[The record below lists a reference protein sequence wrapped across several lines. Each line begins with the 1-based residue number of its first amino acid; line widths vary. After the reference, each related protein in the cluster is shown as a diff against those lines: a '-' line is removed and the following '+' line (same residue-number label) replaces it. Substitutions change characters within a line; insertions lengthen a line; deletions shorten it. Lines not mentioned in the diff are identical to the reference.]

1 MNTIDKLALLSDD
14 SKYDLACSCGT
25 NELDRRKK
33 QPDGSWLYP
42 VQLAAG
48 GTGILFKTLMSNACS
63 SDCKYCPLRH
73 DGNARRCSLTP
84 DETAEAFMAHNR
96 KKWLLGTFLSSGITG
111 SPDRAMQQLTDT
123 AAILRHKH
131 NYRGYIH
138 LKIIPGASDS
148 AIRYAMSLSS
158 AVSLNIEVPG
168 AKYFSEL
175 SQYKRF
181 DEDIIR
187 PIKLISELAKRG
199 AEYSRVKCSTQ
210 FVVGAASE
218 PDTDIVRYMGGIYD
232 RLKFQ
237 RIYFSAYQP
246 PTAPHEEPAAPF
258 QIDDGEFHL
267 DGGEITTNKSSNF
280 QLSTLNSQL
289 ASPALARAMRE
300 HRLYQTD
307 FLLRRYKFK
316 PDEIMFGQNGNLSL
330 ESDPKRVWA
339 DAHPD
344 YYPIHVNSADRDSL
358 LRIPGIGPIQAE
370 RILEHRKNTRLREW
384 LDIGFKGKN
393 AAKAASYAT
402 FG

>member
-1 MNTIDKLALLSDD
+1 MDTFDKLALLSDD

-25 NELDRRKK
+25 NENDRRKK
-33 QPDGSWLYP
+33 QKDGSWLYP
-42 VQLAAG
+42 VQLPSG
-48 GTGILFKTLMSNACS
+48 GTGILFKTLMSNACT

-73 DGNARRCSLTP
+73 DGNAQRCSLTP

-131 NYRGYIH
+131 RYRGYIH
-138 LKIIPGASDS
+138 LKIIPGASD
-148 AIRYAMSLSS
+148 AAVRYAMSLST

-168 AKYFSEL
+168 AKYFNEL
-175 SQYKRF
+175 SQYKKF
-181 DEDIIR
+181 DDDIVHQL
-187 PIKLISELAKRG
+187 KLMSELSCRG

-246 PTAPHEEPAAPF
+246 PKTETDAEEEPVGVR
-258 QIDDGEFHL
+258 ISNDDFSLEN
-267 DGGEITTNKSSNF
+267 EAEEN
-280 QLSTLNSQL
+280 NSQFPNFPISQFL
-289 ASPALARAMRE
+289 SPQHARAMRE

-316 PDEIMFGQNGNLSL
+316 PGEIMFGDTGNLSL
-330 ESDPKRVWA
+330 DTDPKRVWA
-339 DAHPD
+339 DAHPEF
-344 YYPIHVNSADRDSL
+344 YPIFVNKADRAEL

-370 RILEHRKNTRLREW
+370 RILTTRKNSRLREW
-384 LDIGFKGKN
+384 ADIGLKGKN
-393 AAKAASYAT
+393 AAKAAAYAV

>member
-1 MNTIDKLALLSDD
+1 MDTFDKLALLSDD
-14 SKYDLACSCGT
+14 SKYDLACSCPA
-25 NELDRRKK
+25 NANDHRKK
-33 QPDGSWLYP
+33 QKDGSWLYP
-42 VQLAAG
+42 VQLASG

-73 DGNARRCSLTP
+73 GGNARRCSLTP

-111 SPDRAMQQLTDT
+111 TPDRAMQQLTDT

-138 LKIIPGASDS
+138 LKILPGASD
-148 AIRYAMSLSS
+148 AAVRYAMSLSS

-187 PIKLISELAKRG
+187 PVKLISELSRRG
-199 AEYSRVKCSTQ
+199 ADYSRVKCSTQ

-218 PDTDIVRYMGGIYD
+218 PDSDIVRYMGGIYD
-232 RLKFQ
+232 RLKFD
-237 RIYFSAYQP
+237 RIYFSAYQQP
-246 PTAPHEEPAAPF
+246 KTAEEEPAGVRISNDDFTLSSESDNIF
-258 QIDDGEFHL
+258 QPSAFSL
-267 DGGEITTNKSSNF
+267 
-280 QLSTLNSQL
+280 QP
-289 ASPALARAMRE
+289 SPQHARAMRE

-316 PDEIMFGQNGNLSL
+316 PGEIMFNPGGNLSL
-330 ESDPKRVWA
+330 EADPKRVWA
-339 DAHPD
+339 DAHPEF
-344 YYPIHVNSADRDSL
+344 YPIHVNRADRGEL
-358 LRIPGIGPIQAE
+358 LRIPGIGPVQAE
-370 RILEHRKNTRLREW
+370 RILKTRANSRLREFA
-384 LDIGFKGKN
+384 DIGFKGRN
-393 AAKAASYAT
+393 AAKAAAYAT

>member
-1 MNTIDKLALLSDD
+1 MNTFDKLALLSDD
-14 SKYDLACSCGT
+14 SKYDLACACGT
-25 NELDRRKK
+25 KDDDRRKK
-33 QPDGSWLYP
+33 QRDGSWLYP
-42 VQLAAG
+42 VPLAAG

-96 KKWLLGTFLSSGITG
+96 KRWLLGAFLSSGIIGT
-111 SPDRAMQQLTDT
+111 PDRTMRMLTDT
-123 AAILRHKH
+123 AAILRRKH

-138 LKIIPGASDS
+138 LKIIPGASE
-148 AIRYAMSLSS
+148 AAVRYAMSLSS
-158 AVSLNIEVPG
+158 AISLNIEVPG
-168 AKYFSEL
+168 AKYFKEL

-181 DEDIIR
+181 DEDVIR
-187 PIKLISELAKRG
+187 PIKLMSELSRSG
-199 AEYSRVKCSTQ
+199 ADYAGVKCTTQ

-218 PDTDIVRYMGGIYD
+218 PDTEIVRYMGGIYD

-246 PTAPHEEPAAPF
+246 PPQPEAA
-258 QIDDGEFHL
+258 EFRL
-267 DGGEITTNKSSNF
+267 CAEDPRNPQSD
-280 QLSTLNSQL
+280 
-289 ASPALARAMRE
+289 RAMRE

-316 PDEIMFGQNGNLSL
+316 PDEIMFGQSGNLSL

-339 DAHPD
+339 DAHPEF
-344 YYPIHVNSADRDSL
+344 YPIRVNTAEREAL
-358 LRIPGIGPIQAE
+358 LRVPGIGPIQAE
-370 RILEHRKNTRLREW
+370 RILEHRKNIRLREW
-384 LDIGFKGKN
+384 SDIGFKGKN
-393 AAKAASYAT
+393 AAKAARYAT